1 MWPVVTDGLHMCL
14 LVTAVSGAKTDEL
27 IEMPFG
33 YGLGWAQG
41 TMYYFGAQIL
51 TVEGSTLGDV
61 SQPIV
66 KYGEYPGRGRYS
78 QPYSIG
84 GSSDAASGCK

>member
-33 YGLGWAQG
+33 YGLG
-41 TMYYFGAQIL
+41 
-51 TVEGSTLGDV
+51 
-61 SQPIV
+61 
-66 KYGEYPGRGRYS
+66 
-78 QPYSIG
+78 
-84 GSSDAASGCK
+84 